1 MTSKVMN
8 KSNNNKIKRNYK
20 FNRSLFKQSMI
31 KRRKML
37 TRVNLAKLINKRMS
51 IKLQAKLIKKYKQN
65 KMKIKK
71 FYKRKMMIKNH

>member
-1 MTSKVMN
+1 
-8 KSNNNKIKRNYK
+8 
-20 FNRSLFKQSMI
+20 MI
-31 KRRKML
+31 KSRKML